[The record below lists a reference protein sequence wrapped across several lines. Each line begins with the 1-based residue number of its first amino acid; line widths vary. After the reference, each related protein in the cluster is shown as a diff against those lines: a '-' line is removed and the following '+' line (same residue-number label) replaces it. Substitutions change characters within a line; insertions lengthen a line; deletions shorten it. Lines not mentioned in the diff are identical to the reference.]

1 MGLNTPNV
9 EDILDLVKVYKVE
22 EWSDMFERFLCDL
35 LNISP
40 DRLYE
45 LLEEKKKE
53 EGQEMERKSVCCICG
68 KSFKEIG
75 NNPFPLKDS
84 GECCDVCNE
93 KVVEARIALITM
105 DNPD

>member
-9 EDILDLVKVYKVE
+9 EDMLDLVKVYKVE

-53 EGQEMERKSVCCICG
+53 EG
-68 KSFKEIG
+68 
-75 NNPFPLKDS
+75 
-84 GECCDVCNE
+84 
-93 KVVEARIALITM
+93 
-105 DNPD
+105 